1 MYKLLGSLGM
11 ALALGCGSAMAQST
25 DNSAN
30 RSGSTEAKSPE
41 TTTSPSKTSGAK
53 SSRAQDRKLL
63 AAVRRAVVGDK
74 SLSTSA
80 HNVKMTSHGGV
91 VTLRGTVRSEEEK
104 SKVEQ
109 LAQQV
114 SGVSSVENSL
124 GVKAQRTSRKG
135 SSDKTARS
143 GTDGNNSSKDTKTN

>member
-1 MYKLLGSLGM
+1 MYKLLGSLGIT
-11 ALALGCGSAMAQST
+11 LALGCGTAMAQST

-30 RSGSTEAKSPE
+30 RSGSTEATSPQ

-53 SSRAQDRKLL
+53 SIRAEERELL

-74 SLSTSA
+74 TLSTSA
-80 HNVKMTSHGGV
+80 HNVRMTSHGGV
-91 VTLRGTVRSEEEK
+91 VTLRGTVRSEDEK

-114 SGVSSVENSL
+114 GGVSSVENNL
-124 GVKAQRTSRKG
+124 AVKAQRTSRKG
-135 SSDKTARS
+135 SSDGTARS
-143 GTDGNNSSKDTKTN
+143 GTDDNSSSKDTKTN